1 MEDDPEDFDADEA
14 TAIVRVADV
23 QKSADKRSEHHLLV
37 HVQGTEMG
45 RVRALDKPV
54 MLIGRSTDA
63 DIWLSDDGISRK
75 HARFVR
81 QGGVTVIEDL
91 ESANGTF
98 VQGEK
103 ITRRVLKT
111 GDQIQLGPSSLFRY
125 SITDDDQ
132 RALLEQLYSTS
143 VTDAL
148 TGARNREYL
157 DTLMV
162 SELSYAKRHDHDISF
177 LLFDLDHFKRIND
190 TFGHPA
196 GDAVLVAVSNVVRGT
211 LRAEDSLCR
220 YGGEEFCVLLRS
232 IDLVGAAALAERIR
246 SLIQG
251 LAVVHDGRTIPVTA
265 SIGCSSRVELTEPS
279 ASGLVGLADRR
290 LYLAKAAGRN
300 RVVAEG

>member
-1 MEDDPEDFDADEA
+1 LADDPEDFDADEA

-23 QKSADKRSEHHLLV
+23 QKSAEKGIEHHLLV

-45 RVRALDKPV
+45 RVRALEKPT

-63 DIWLSDDGISRK
+63 DIWLSDDGVSRK

-103 ITRRVLKT
+103 VSRRVLKT
-111 GDQIQLGPSSLFRY
+111 GDQIQLGPTALFRY
-125 SITDDDQ
+125 SITDNDQ

-177 LLFDLDHFKRIND
+177 VLFDLDHFKRIND
-190 TFGHPA
+190 TYGHPA
-196 GDAVLVAVSNVVRGT
+196 GDAVLVAVSAVVRST
-211 LRAEDSLCR
+211 LRAEDALCR
-220 YGGEEFCVLLRS
+220 YGGEEFCILLRS
-232 IDLVGAAALAERIR
+232 IDLAGAARLAERIR
-246 SLIQG
+246 TLIQE
-251 LAVVHDGRTIPVTA
+251 LRIVHEGRTIPVTA
-265 SIGCSSRVELTEPS
+265 SIGCASRAELTEATSS
-279 ASGLVGLADRR
+279 ALVGLADRR
-290 LYLAKAAGRN
+290 LYRAKAAGRN
-300 RVVAEG
+300 RVVSSG

>member
-1 MEDDPEDFDADEA
+1 LADDPEDFDADEA

-23 QKSADKRSEHHLLV
+23 QKSAEKGIEHHLLV

-45 RVRALDKPV
+45 RVRALEKAT

-63 DIWLSDDGISRK
+63 DIWLSDDGVSRK
-75 HARFVR
+75 HARFAR

-103 ITRRVLKT
+103 ISRRVLKT
-111 GDQIQLGPSSLFRY
+111 GDQIQLGPTALFRY
-125 SITDDDQ
+125 SITDNDQ

-177 LLFDLDHFKRIND
+177 VLFDLDHFKLVND
-190 TFGHPA
+190 TYGHPA
-196 GDAVLVAVSNVVRGT
+196 GDAVLVAVSAVVRST
-211 LRAEDSLCR
+211 LRAEDALCR
-220 YGGEEFCVLLRS
+220 YGGEEFCILLRS
-232 IDLVGAAALAERIR
+232 IDLAGAARLAERIR
-246 SLIQG
+246 MLIQE
-251 LAVVHDGRTIPVTA
+251 LRIVHEGRAIPVTA
-265 SIGCSSRVELTEPS
+265 SIGCASRAELSEATP
-279 ASGLVGLADRR
+279 SGLVGLADRR
-290 LYLAKAAGRN
+290 LYRAKAEGRN
-300 RVVAEG
+300 RVVSSG